1 MPVGLFIAPYKRRK
15 DLENSRKKYVRYC
28 AIDDFTSLIHA
39 DGGVW
44 REIEIRGNRA
54 LVKVRA
60 KASTLALLDAEF
72 KRIPTPVLSSPLSE
86 LGVGARNALR
96 NELQDQGHKLTS
108 ITDAL
113 GDLSEV
119 TLLELLQFMAKTRFK
134 PKYDA
139 YKDDIVFNE
148 SSEVGCTDLS
158 YLSEVTE

>member
-72 KRIPTPVLSSPLSE
+72 KRIPTTVLSSPLSE
-86 LGVGARNALR
+86 IGAEARNALI
-96 NELQDQGHKLTS
+96 NELEDQGHSRAT
-108 ITDAL
+108 ITNAL

-119 TLLELLQFMAKTRFK
+119 TLLDLLKFMAKTRIK
-134 PKYDA
+134 PRYD
-139 YKDDIVFNE
+139 KDADEIVFD
-148 SSEVGCTDLS
+148 SGLEVACTDLS
-158 YLSEVTE
+158 YLDEVTE